1 MRDFLAEIEWED
13 TIVGIVVVVVLFI
26 WLVYGLQ
33 AGTDFGGMM
42 REVLSDYHR

>member
-26 WLVYGLQ
+26 WLVYGL
-33 AGTDFGGMM
+33 
-42 REVLSDYHR
+42 